1 MNTKAMSLRTKLIAS
16 FAGLAAIALLV
27 IGVAIFTTL
36 RWQAAN
42 AEMEMHFQRSLLLQS
57 VRASTFQALKE
68 VDDGLTGDH
77 IDARADFEAA
87 LEPATRDFRAWAA
100 LADTPAEQAEVARV
114 RAAHVELVTSGRRV
128 FDLVPVD
135 RTAAIQLADDEVD
148 TKDLARFR
156 AITVAAVEADLAIR
170 EGIAR
175 ETRGLRET
183 AQVMLAIG
191 AISVIALMLLIAAYL
206 SSDLFRPLR
215 QLSDVLGRIADGD
228 RDARAEE
235 GRNDEIGAVARGIN
249 RLAERIGNG
258 TPTPVTVNA
267 PPSSPGLAQ
276 AIRARISIM
285 QGGATDDDWQAIDRM
300 ALALAA
306 TDAKR
311 ERVDLTTLFHDVLTH
326 NRGEIDRRGIAVE
339 QRLSSPHPRPLA
351 PPERVRRAID
361 VMLGIAL
368 DRLPDRG
375 GRLGMRAYVDPDSG
389 AARIEVAD
397 NGSAG
402 EIDVSP
408 LEALAAE
415 LSGSVRVFADSGGQ
429 VTQLSL
435 P

>member
-1 MNTKAMSLRTKLIAS
+1 MSLRTKLIAS

-27 IGVAIFTTL
+27 IGVAVFTTF

-77 IDARADFEAA
+77 VDARADFEAA

-100 LADTPAEQAEVARV
+100 LADTQAERNEVARV

-215 QLSDVLGRIADGD
+215 QLSDVLARLADGD
-228 RDARAEE
+228 REARAEE
-235 GRNDEIGAVARGIN
+235 GRNDEIGAVARGVN
-249 RLAERIGNG
+249 RVADMLGNG
-258 TPTPVTVNA
+258 VREPAAASATALT
-267 PPSSPGLAQ
+267 PGLAH
-276 AIRARISIM
+276 ALRARLGQMRGQASE
-285 QGGATDDDWQAIDRM
+285 ADWEAVDRM
-300 ALALAA
+300 ALALGAPIS
-306 TDAKR
+306 KR
-311 ERVDLTTLFHDVLTH
+311 QAIDIATLFHDALADH
-326 NRGEIDRRGIAVE
+326 RGEIDRRGIAVE
-339 QRLSSPHPRPLA
+339 QRLSSPLPRPSA
-351 PPERVRRAID
+351 PLDLTRRATD
-361 VMLGIAL
+361 MMLGIAL

-375 GRLGMRAYVDPDSG
+375 GRLGLRAYVDPDSG
-389 AARIEVAD
+389 ATRIEAADDGGVA
-397 NGSAG
+397 
-402 EIDVSP
+402 EIDLSP
-408 LEALAAE
+408 LDALAAA
-415 LSGSVRVFADSGGQ
+415 LGGSARVFADARGQ
-429 VTQLSL
+429 VVQLTL

>member
-1 MNTKAMSLRTKLIAS
+1 MNTKRMSLRTKLIAS

-27 IGVAIFTTL
+27 IGVAVFTTL

-77 IDARADFEAA
+77 VDARADFEAA

-114 RAAHVELVTSGRRV
+114 RAAHAELVASGRRV
-128 FDLVPVD
+128 FDLVPVN
-135 RTAAIQLADDEVD
+135 RAAAIQLADDEVD

-156 AITVAAVEADLAIR
+156 AITVAAVDADMRIR

-175 ETRGLRET
+175 ETTRLRET

-191 AISVIALMLLIAAYL
+191 AISVIALILLIAAYL

-215 QLSDVLGRIADGD
+215 QMSDVLDRLANGD

-235 GRNDEIGAVARGIN
+235 GRNDEIGAVARGVN
-249 RLAERIGNG
+249 LLAERIGG
-258 TPTPVTVNA
+258 TDGAGAIA
-267 PPSSPGLAQ
+267 PAAPSASGLPQALRARLAQ
-276 AIRARISIM
+276 MRAAP
-285 QGGATDDDWQAIDRM
+285 QEADWQAVDRM

-306 TDAKR
+306 PQANAEPIDIAALLNR
-311 ERVDLTTLFHDVLTH
+311 ALARH
-326 NRGEIDRRGIAVE
+326 RGEVDRRAIAVE
-339 QRLSSPHPRPLA
+339 QRLSSPLPRVNRSPVLM
-351 PPERVRRAID
+351 ERALD
-361 VMLGIAL
+361 LMLGTAL

-375 GRLGMRAYVDPDSG
+375 GRLGLRAYVDPDSG
-389 AARIEVAD
+389 AASIEVAD
-397 NGSAG
+397 DGGPG
-402 EIDVSP
+402 EIDPSAIQAV
-408 LEALAAE
+408 AAE
-415 LSGSVRVFADSGGQ
+415 LGGSARVFGDANGQ
-429 VTQLSL
+429 VAQLTL
-435 P
+435 A

>member
-1 MNTKAMSLRTKLIAS
+1 MNIKAMSLRTKLIAS

-27 IGVAIFTTL
+27 IGVAFFTTL

-77 IDARADFEAA
+77 VDARADFEAA

-114 RAAHVELVTSGRRV
+114 RAAHAELVASGRRV

-135 RTAAIQLADDEVD
+135 RAAAIQLADDEVD

-156 AITVAAVEADLAIR
+156 AITVAAVDADLKIR

-175 ETRGLRET
+175 ETTRLRET
-183 AQVMLAIG
+183 AQVMLAISG
-191 AISVIALMLLIAAYL
+191 ISVVALMLLIAAYL

-215 QLSDVLGRIADGD
+215 QLSNVLDRLAGGD

-235 GRNDEIGAVARGIN
+235 GRADEIGAVARGVN
-249 RLAERIGNG
+249 RVADALGNG
-258 TPTPVTVNA
+258 AREPVATG
-267 PPSSPGLAQ
+267 STPGLAH
-276 AIRARISIM
+276 ALRARLVQMRHGSSE
-285 QGGATDDDWQAIDRM
+285 ADWRAVDHL
-300 ALALAA
+300 ALALGASDTKA
-306 TDAKR
+306 EAIDIA
-311 ERVDLTTLFHDVLTH
+311 TLFHDALADH
-326 NRGEIDRRGIAVE
+326 RGEIERRGIAVE
-339 QRLSSPHPRPLA
+339 TRLASPLPRPVA
-351 PPERVRRAID
+351 PLDLTRRATD
-361 VMLGIAL
+361 MMLGIAL

-375 GRLGMRAYVDPDSG
+375 GRLGLRAYVDPDSG
-389 AARIEVAD
+389 ATRIEVAD
-397 NGSAG
+397 DGDVG
-402 EIDVSP
+402 EIDLSP
-408 LEALAAE
+408 VEAAAAE
-415 LSGSVRVFADSGGQ
+415 LGGSARMFADAKGQ
-429 VTQLSL
+429 VVQFTL

>member
-1 MNTKAMSLRTKLIAS
+1 MSLRTKLIAS

-27 IGVAIFTTL
+27 IGVAVFTTL

-77 IDARADFEAA
+77 VDARADFEAA

-128 FDLVPVD
+128 FDLVPVN
-135 RTAAIQLADDEVD
+135 RAAAIQLADDEVD

-156 AITVAAVEADLAIR
+156 AITVAAVDADLTIR
-170 EGIAR
+170 ERIAR
-175 ETRGLRET
+175 ETNRLRET

-215 QLSDVLGRIADGD
+215 QLSGVLGRIADGD

-235 GRNDEIGAVARGIN
+235 GRDDEIGEVARGIN
-249 RLAERIGNG
+249 RLADSLGNGNG
-258 TPTPVTVNA
+258 TTVASDA
-267 PPSSPGLAQ
+267 PPSAPGLPQ
-276 AIRARISIM
+276 AIRARLAQMRS
-285 QGGATDDDWQAIDRM
+285 GATDADWLALDRM
-300 ALALAA
+300 ALALGAP
-306 TDAKR
+306 DAKR
-311 ERVDLTTLFHDVLTH
+311 ERVDLSALFYDALAHH
-326 NRGEIDRRGIAVE
+326 RGEIDRRGIAVE
-339 QRLSSPHPRPLA
+339 QRLSSPHPRPIA

-361 VMLGIAL
+361 LMLGIAL

-397 NGSAG
+397 DGGAT
-402 EIDVSP
+402 EIDLTP
-408 LEALAAE
+408 LMALAAE
-415 LSGSVRVFADSGGQ
+415 LGGSARVFADSRGQ
-429 VTQLSL
+429 VVQLTL